1 MRHLLSYDA
10 TGEITGI
17 HSHRQAATGLRGWP
31 LRFELDNP
39 DTVEPDSR
47 AWLDSFKKKPT
58 GGFVFHDCECP
69 GTSTTCKCAAE
80 CVRDSRVEDG
90 KIVFAGRQLMIVQVN
105 GVGVE
110 GDSVLSRSPGTAL
123 KMNVICDGCESVIVQ
138 QSARPQV
145 LESTE
150 SELTIQLVAGKTE
163 IVAYAPAQ
171 GLVGTLRITGVGFHP
186 FLLAIRGWGS

>member
-1 MRHLLSYDA
+1 MRHLLGYDA

-31 LRFELDNP
+31 QSFELDNP
-39 DTVEPDSR
+39 DTVDPDSR

-58 GGFVFHDCECP
+58 GGFVFYDCECP
-69 GTSTTCKCAAE
+69 GTEAACKCAVTCVKDNHVKNGEIVSAE
-80 CVRDSRVEDG
+80 
-90 KIVFAGRQLMIVQVN
+90 RQLMIVQIA
-105 GVGVE
+105 GESIAGE
-110 GDSVLSRSPGTAL
+110 SILDHPPGTAL
-123 KMNVICDGCESVIVQ
+123 KLELTCDGCESVIVQ

-163 IVAYAPAQ
+163 IVAYAPAL

-186 FLLAIRGWGS
+186 FRLAIRGWGS